1 MHLVAIRSGDSELMQ
16 KLWRF
21 RDPLGRFHLH
31 PVAEHSAVGM
41 LAGLEPLEFAGAVI
55 LDPAEQ
61 SEVPRQLRRSSM
73 EVQESQ
79 AADTVTVTPAG
90 LIGEFNF
97 GRALGELLKSSGWH
111 AQGARAVILGSGARA
126 RAAARELS
134 SLGISEL
141 ALVAGSR
148 PEAEQSAPQLAAS
161 SRVVTFALHE
171 PGVGRLLQDSDLIL
185 RLDDRMTVPPEVL
198 GPHLILVDLGS
209 QSVSRL
215 RSQALNVG
223 ALSFNSRDVEAYF
236 MSLALGQILGGR
248 IDTEPFLTLF
258 HEGSS

>member
-1 MHLVAIRSGDSELMQ
+1 MVAIRSGDSELMQ

-31 PVAEHSAVGM
+31 PVAEASVTDMLSG
-41 LAGLEPLEFAGAVI
+41 LAGLEFAGSIIFNPLEQ
-55 LDPAEQ
+55 L
-61 SEVPRQLRRSSM
+61 EVPARLRRSSM

-97 GRALGELLKSSGWH
+97 GRALGELLKGAGWH
-111 AQGARAVILGSGARA
+111 AQGARASILGEGPRV

-134 SLGISEL
+134 SLGVGEL
-141 ALVAGSR
+141 AILSGSR

-161 SRVVTFALHE
+161 SRVVTLAAHE
-171 PGVGRLLQDSDLIL
+171 PSAERLLQDSDLIL
-185 RLDDRMTVPPEVL
+185 RLDGRMNVPATVL
-198 GPHLILVDLGS
+198 GPHLILVDLGLE
-209 QSVSRL
+209 SVSRL

-223 ALSFNSRDVEAYF
+223 ALSFNHRDFEAHF

-248 IDTEPFLTLF
+248 IDAEPFLTLF
-258 HEGSS
+258 HEGGR